1 MAEEADKK
9 EEGKGG
15 GGSPM
20 KLIIVMIVG
29 GILLV
34 SVSIGGVFFMM
45 KSMGMLDGKG
55 GGGSGHK
62 EEKVVVDDQPAIYFP
77 LEPAFIINFNDR
89 GRTRFLQVT
98 MDVMTT
104 NQLIIDEMTKHMPL
118 IRNNILILLSKLGG
132 EVLQSGEGKDAVR
145 EAVLKELQI
154 IMTEKTGLVK
164 TVEALYI
171 TSYVTQ

>member
-1 MAEEADKK
+1 MADEADKK
-9 EEGKGG
+9 EKDSG

-20 KLIIVMIVG
+20 KLVIVMIVG

-34 SVSIGGVFFMM
+34 AVSIGGVFFMM

-55 GGGSGHK
+55 GGGGHQEQHAPAEDK
-62 EEKVVVDDQPAIYFP
+62 PAIYFP
-77 LEPAFIINFNDR
+77 LEPAFVVNFKDR

-104 NQLIIDEMTKHMPL
+104 DKSVIEEMEKHMPL
-118 IRNNILILLSKLGG
+118 IRNNILILLSKQDG
-132 EVLQSGEGKDAVR
+132 ELIQSAEGKEKIR
-145 EAVLKELQI
+145 ELVLEELQKI
-154 IMTEKTGLVK
+154 LTEKTGKVK

-171 TSYVTQ
+171 TSFVTQ